1 MRKFAIVIAVIVV
14 LVVIALLAIPK
25 FVNINTYHAEI
36 QKQLQQALGRP
47 VTFGDMHL
55 SLLPLRV
62 SMDSL
67 VIGEDPSFGSGSFAS
82 AQQLDT
88 AVAFWPLLHKQV
100 EIQSLTLRDPKLQL
114 IKNARGVWNFSSLG
128 KSSTQQAAAVPA
140 APAKPQAA
148 PAQPQPTPEQA
159 KSGGASPIPQN
170 IKISNGEITYIDQ
183 QKNFRGT
190 YTGLDLAVNGF
201 KPGDAFDLNA
211 SVHLPG
217 PGHEDLALNGRVG
230 PLDQNDPAKT
240 PFDGQLKVNEV
251 SLAGLQ
257 KLMNQQGAMDVAG
270 IATGSVNLKNEKGLI
285 NSDGSLKLDDA
296 VVRNV
301 KIGYPISLDYAVRD
315 DLNKDLVQIDKGV
328 LHLGS
333 TPVTLSGTIN
343 MAPTPMHLDVHV
355 TAKDASIQ
363 EAARL
368 AAAFGVAFSP
378 GMNVAG
384 KVNADVHAQGAADKP
399 QMNGSL
405 SADNLNI
412 SGGEL
417 KQPVSVSSIS
427 LALSPNEIRSNQFNA
442 QTGSTKVAAQFTLQ
456 NYASPQPQMQAR
468 LTTAN
473 ANVAELLSIAKAYG
487 VSAVN
492 GMGGS
497 GVINLDLQAQG
508 PIKNTS
514 AMTFSGSGAL
524 RDASLTM
531 PSLHAPLRVKN
542 ADLRFASNSMTL
554 QNLNAGLGSTN
565 ATGNMTVS
573 NFNAPNI
580 QFTLSA
586 DKVNV
591 AELQQITGSAP
602 AQPAPRASLHL
613 IPSADAAVPPT
624 PGMLD
629 KATGGGKVSIGTV
642 QYDTLLLQNLTSNVA
657 IDHGIVKMAPINA
670 SLYGGQQTGA
680 ITIDTRPTPMDVQVS
695 TNLQHVDANQ
705 LLSST
710 TSLKQT
716 LYGLLAANGQTS
728 FRAANAQDMART
740 LNGKL
745 AIDLSNGRLARIDL
759 LKSLA
764 QVAQFTGAVGNNA
777 TGSSLFT
784 QIVKLTGTFNIV
796 NGLAQTNDLKA
807 EIPGGSLAAI
817 GSIGL
822 PNNSLDLHLTAVLGK
837 ALSQQVGGSQVGGF
851 MKTALANSQGELVIP
866 ILLSGTFD
874 SPRVAPDVQA
884 MAQMRL
890 KNLLPTSSNPGA
902 LSSGIL
908 GQVLGGKAGQQKGVG
923 GILGAITGQ
932 QQQPQQ
938 QNQPQ
943 ANPSVANPAGQQP
956 AQGQAQ
962 PQQQNPLGD
971 LLNQVINKTQKKK
984 EPPKTPQPPQNPQQP
999 QNPQ

>member
-1 MRKFAIVIAVIVV
+1 MRKLAIVIAVIIV
-14 LVVIALLAIPK
+14 VVIVALLAIPK

-62 SMDSL
+62 RMDNL
-67 VIGEDPSFGSGSFAS
+67 AIGEDPGFGTGSFAS

-100 EIQSLTLRDPKLQL
+100 EIQSLTLRDPKVQL
-114 IKNARGVWNFSSLG
+114 IKNARGVWNFSTLG
-128 KSSTQQAAAVPA
+128 KTPNQQTASS
-140 APAKPQAA
+140 APAKPAPAPQQPA
-148 PAQPQPTPEQA
+148 PAQPQEQA
-159 KSGGASPIPQN
+159 KSGASPIPQN
-170 IKISNGEITYIDQ
+170 INITDGEITYVDQ

-190 YTGLDLAVNGF
+190 YTGVNLAVNGF
-201 KPGDAFDLNA
+201 KPGSAFDMDA

-217 PGHEDLALNGRVG
+217 PGTEDLALKGRVG
-230 PLDQNDPAKT
+230 PLDQNDPTKT

-257 KLMNQQGAMDVAG
+257 KLANAKGAMEVAG

-285 NSDGSLKLDDA
+285 NSDGTIKLDDA

-333 TPVTLSGTIN
+333 TPVTLAGTIN
-343 MAPTPMHLDVHV
+343 MAPTPMQLDVHV

-368 AAAFGVAFSP
+368 ASAFGVAFSP

-384 KVNADVHAQGAADKP
+384 KVNADVHAQGPADKP
-399 QMNGSL
+399 QMNGSV
-405 SADNLNI
+405 SADSLNI

-417 KQPVSVSSIS
+417 KQPVSVSSIA

-442 QTGSTKVAAQFTLQ
+442 QSGSTKVAAQFTLT

-468 LTTAN
+468 LNTAN

-497 GVINLDLQAQG
+497 GTINLDVQAQG
-508 PIKNTS
+508 PVKNSS

-542 ADLRFASNSMTL
+542 ADLKFASNSMSL

-580 QFTLSA
+580 QFTLNA

-602 AQPAPRASLHL
+602 AQQPAKSASLQL
-613 IPSADAAVPPT
+613 IPSAYGAVPPAA
-624 PGMLD
+624 GLLNN
-629 KATGGGKVSIGTV
+629 ATGGGKVSIGTV
-642 QYDTLLLQNLTSNVA
+642 QYDTLLLQNVTSNVA
-657 IDHGIVKMAPINA
+657 INHGIVKLAPINA

-745 AIDLSNGRLARIDL
+745 AIDLSNGRLARVDL

-764 QVAQFTGAVGNNA
+764 QVAQFTGVPAANNA

-807 EIPGGSLAAI
+807 EIPGGSLAAV
-817 GSIGL
+817 GAIGL

-837 ALSQQVGGSQVGGF
+837 ALSQQVGGSQIGGF
-851 MKTALANSQGELVIP
+851 MKTALANNQGELVIP
-866 ILLSGTFD
+866 VLVTGTFD
-874 SPRVAPDVQA
+874 SPRFAPDVQA
-884 MAQMRL
+884 IAQMRL
-890 KNLLPTSSNPGA
+890 KNLLPTSGNPGS

-908 GQVLGGKAGQQKGVG
+908 GAVLGGKSGQQKGVG

-932 QQQPQQ
+932 QQQQPQE
-938 QNQPQ
+938 NQPQ
-943 ANPSVANPAGQQP
+943 ANQSVATPAGQQP

-971 LLNQVINKTQKKK
+971 LLNQVIKKTQKKK
-984 EPPKTPQPPQNPQQP
+984 EPPKTPQGPQ
-999 QNPQ
+999 

>member
-1 MRKFAIVIAVIVV
+1 MRKAGIVIGVIVV
-14 LVVIALLAIPK
+14 LIIIALLAIPK

-36 QKQLQQALGRP
+36 QKQLEQALGRP

-62 SMDSL
+62 RMDSL
-67 VIGEDPSFGSGSFAS
+67 VIGEDPGFGTGSFAS

-100 EIQSLTLRDPKLQL
+100 EIQSLTLRDPKVEL
-114 IKNARGVWNFSSLG
+114 IKNARGAWNFSTLG
-128 KSSTQQAAAVPA
+128 KSPSQQAAAAPA

-148 PAQPQPTPEQA
+148 PAKPQPAQPQEQA
-159 KSGGASPIPQN
+159 KSSGASPIPQN
-170 IKISNGEITYIDQ
+170 INISNGEITYIDQ

-201 KPGDAFDLNA
+201 KPGSAFDMDA

-217 PGHEDLALNGRVG
+217 PGKEDLALNGRVG
-230 PLDQNDPAKT
+230 PIDQADPTKT
-240 PFDGQLKVNEV
+240 PFDGKLNVNEV

-257 KLMNQQGAMDVAG
+257 KLMNQKGAMEVAG
-270 IATGSVNLKNEKGLI
+270 IASGTVNLKNEKGLI
-285 NSDGSLKLDDA
+285 NSDGSIKLDDA

-301 KIGYPISLDYAVRD
+301 KVGYPISLDYAVRD
-315 DLNKDLVQIDKGV
+315 DLSKDLVQIDKGV

-333 TPVTLSGTIN
+333 TPLTIAGTIN
-343 MAPTPMHLDVHV
+343 IAPTPMQLDVHV
-355 TAKDASIQ
+355 TTKDASIQ

-368 AAAFGVAFSP
+368 ASAFGVAFSP

-399 QMNGSL
+399 QMNGSV

-417 KQPVSVSSIS
+417 KQPVSVSSI
-427 LALSPNEIRSNQFNA
+427 ALNLTPTEIKSNQFNA
-442 QTGSTKVAAQFTLQ
+442 ATGSTKVAAQFTLQ
-456 NYASPQPQMQAR
+456 NYASPQPQVQAR
-468 LTTAN
+468 LSTAN
-473 ANVAELLSIAKAYG
+473 ANLAELLAIAKAYG

-492 GMGGS
+492 GMGGT
-497 GVINLDLQAQG
+497 GTINLDVQAQG
-508 PIKNTS
+508 PMKDAS
-514 AMTFSGSGAL
+514 KMTFGGSGAL

-542 ADLRFASNSMTL
+542 ADLRFASNSMSL

-565 ATGNMTVS
+565 ATGSMTVS

-580 QFTLSA
+580 QFTLNA

-602 AQPAPRASLHL
+602 AQQPAKRASLQL
-613 IPSADAAVPPT
+613 IPSADAAVPPSA
-624 PGMLD
+624 GLLD

-642 QYDTLLLQNLTSNVA
+642 EYDTLLLQNVTSNVA
-657 IDHGIVKMAPINA
+657 IDHGVVKLAPINA

-728 FRAANAQDMART
+728 FHAANAQDMART

-745 AIDLSNGRLARIDL
+745 AIDLSNGRLAHIDM

-764 QVAQFTGAVGNNA
+764 QVAQFTGAVSNNA

-817 GSIGL
+817 GAIGL

-837 ALSQQVGGSQVGGF
+837 ALSQQVGGSQIGGF
-851 MKTALANSQGELVIP
+851 MKTALANNQGELVIP
-866 ILLSGTFD
+866 VLVTGTFD

-884 MAQMRL
+884 IAQMRL
-890 KNLLPTSSNPGA
+890 KNLLPTAGNPGA
-902 LSSGIL
+902 LTSGIL
-908 GQVLGGKAGQQKGVG
+908 GQVLGGKTGQQKGGVG

-932 QQQPQQ
+932 QQQQ

-943 ANPSVANPAGQQP
+943 QPAAANPAGQQP
-956 AQGQAQ
+956 AQAQ
-962 PQQQNPLGD
+962 PQQQQQNPLGD
-971 LLNQVINKTQKKK
+971 ILNQVINKTQKKK
-984 EPPKTPQPPQNPQQP
+984 EPPKTPQNPQQ
-999 QNPQ
+999 